1 MQGIVKLY
9 DPVTGAGIV
18 VSDSDRRE
26 ILLRAGTLRGSVFRS
41 LRQGQRIVFEVVDE
55 GDQSFASNIRLGVDG
70 S

>member
-41 LRQGQRIVFEVVDE
+41 LRQGQRIVFDVVDE
-55 GDQSFASNIRLGVDG
+55 GDQSFASNIRLGVNG

>member
-41 LRQGQRIVFEVVDE
+41 LRQGQRIVFDVVDE

>member
-9 DPVTGAGIV
+9 DPITGAGIV

-26 ILLRAGTLRGSVFRS
+26 VLLRAGTLGGSVFRS
-41 LRQGQRIVFEVVDE
+41 LRQGQRIVFDVIDD
-55 GDQSFASNIRLGVDG
+55 GGQSFASNIRLGVDG

>member
-26 ILLRAGTLRGSVFRS
+26 ILLRAGGLRGSVFRS

-55 GDQSFASNIRLGVDG
+55 DGQSFASNIRLGADG